1 MSVSRHF
8 LLQTRSPTLPEV
20 EWEPCYNNKTI
31 RVSLVAGCCTDAELV
46 FNAVIALAMVQPFH
60 TGETLISV
68 LCEKLGGHPGD
79 KQSSLR
85 LRL

>member
-1 MSVSRHF
+1 
-8 LLQTRSPTLPEV
+8 
-20 EWEPCYNNKTI
+20 
-31 RVSLVAGCCTDAELV
+31 VAGCCTDAELV
-46 FNAVIALAMVQPFH
+46 FNAVIALVMVQPFH